1 MRMSHYSAALLLA
14 AGGTSIFAEDEP
26 AIIIPPVIVT
36 ATRTA
41 QSADATLAS
50 VTVITRADLE
60 RAQAQSI
67 QDALRSVPG
76 IGIDNNG
83 GLGKHTSIFMRGTN
97 PGHVLVLVD
106 GIKIGSAT
114 SGGAALQDIPVDQ
127 IERIEVVRG
136 PLSSLYGS
144 EAIGGVIQI
153 FTRSSQGPLTP
164 SFSAGVGSHN
174 TYKLAAG
181 LGGAVGASWLNAN
194 ISNLRTTGF
203 NACSGS
209 PTGGGCYTI
218 EPDADGYR
226 QQSAALRAGHRF
238 ANGTELEASALRSQG
253 DNEYDGT
260 SQNEGKFMQQVV
272 NGKLLF
278 SPAKI
283 WRLMLLTGRSW
294 DHTKNYLNGD
304 YTSKFNTRRDTVS
317 LQNDISIAANQLA
330 TLGFD
335 YQNDQVNSSTDY
347 TVAARANQG
356 VFTQYQA
363 AFEAHSLA
371 ISARRDDNEQF
382 GKHSTGSLAWGYT
395 DAGGPRLSASIGSAF
410 KAPTFNDLYWPTEV
424 YPSPGFTYIYR
435 GNPTLSPEKSR
446 SVEIGAHDIKLRN
459 AVAGLSIYQTHIRNL
474 IDLVDSATGPSE
486 LTTMPENFSSAR
498 IRGVDAQISA
508 HVFKWRVNT
517 HITLL
522 KPEDR
527 STGPTQGN
535 ILRRRAQRT
544 FSMDADRS
552 YGDYRFGTTLFA
564 ASKRY
569 ENLANTTQ
577 LGGYVTL
584 DLRGE
589 IAFTPEWMLQARVA
603 NLFDKHYET
612 ARYFNQDGR
621 NYFLTVRYQPG
632 TNNSRGERA

>member
-1 MRMSHYSAALLLA
+1 MRMFHCPAALLLVV
-14 AGGTSIFAEDEP
+14 GCTSIFAADEP
-26 AIIIPPVIVT
+26 AMLVPPVIVT

-60 RAQAQSI
+60 RKQAQSV
-67 QDALRSVPG
+67 QEALRSVPG

-114 SGGAALQDIPVDQ
+114 SGGAALQDIPIDQ
-127 IERIEVVRG
+127 VERIEVVRG

-153 FTRSSQGPLTP
+153 FTRRNQGPLTP
-164 SFSAGVGSHN
+164 SFSAGAGSHN

-181 LGGAVGASWLNAN
+181 LGGAVDNSWFNAN
-194 ISNLRTTGF
+194 ISNLSTAGF

-209 PTGGGCYTI
+209 PSGGGCYTI
-218 EPDADGYR
+218 EPDADGYQ
-226 QQSAALRAGHRF
+226 QQSAGLRAGHRF
-238 ANGTELEASALRSQG
+238 SNGTELEASALRSQG
-253 DNEYDGT
+253 DNEYDGI
-260 SQNEGKFMQQVV
+260 SQNEGKFVQQVV
-272 NGKLLF
+272 TGKLRF
-278 SPAKI
+278 APTEI
-283 WRLMLLTGRSW
+283 WHTTLLIGRSW
-294 DHTKNYLNGD
+294 DNTKIYLNGD

-317 LQNDISIAANQLA
+317 LQNDIVTVENQLA

-335 YQNDQVNSSTDY
+335 YQNDRVNSSTDY
-347 TVAARANQG
+347 TVAARANKG

-363 AFEAHSLA
+363 AFDKHSLA

-382 GKHSTGSLAWGYT
+382 GNHSTGSLAWGYIY
-395 DAGGPRLSASIGSAF
+395 AGGPRLSASAGSAF

-435 GNPTLSPEKSR
+435 GNPTLSSEKSR
-446 SVEIGAHDIKLRN
+446 SVELGVHDIKLGN
-459 AVAGLSIYQTHIRNL
+459 AVAGLSVYQTHIRNL
-474 IDLVDSATGPSE
+474 IDLVDSDTGPSE

-498 IRGVDAQISA
+498 IRGVDAEISA
-508 HVFKWRVNT
+508 HVFQWSVNT

-535 ILRRRAQRT
+535 ILRRRAQLT
-544 FSMDADRS
+544 FRLDADRA

-564 ASKRY
+564 VGKRY
-569 ENLANTTQ
+569 EDLANTTQ
-577 LGGYVTL
+577 IGGYATL

-589 IAFTPEWMLQARVA
+589 YAFTSAWMLQARVA
-603 NLFDKHYET
+603 NLFDKQYET
-612 ARYFNQDGR
+612 ARYYNQDGR

-632 TNNSRGERA
+632 AK